1 MTEVHPALS
10 FWNLRDERDYP
21 LLLELNRSSREAD
34 DAGYSGAGYSGA
46 GTGDPDSITLEA
58 IAHVLANMDGV
69 SAQQGVII
77 AAHAGEAI
85 GYSRLGWYSS
95 RPQTRLYYQISFLRS
110 EKRFLWPALIAENER
125 RLREIAAE
133 HAPVTERYFQAWAS
147 DYQSEWKNALE
158 EMDYQVVRRFNN
170 MLHPLDVVPSQP
182 LPTGL
187 EIRPVLPEHMRQ
199 LWEAQREFNAGLFE
213 NMAEDWLE
221 EKYPAWLANPENQ
234 RTFWQVAWDGDRMAG
249 MMLARLDEADA
260 ERPDDGRHGHT
271 EHIYVR
277 PQWRGRGLASALIA
291 YSLQLLKAQG
301 ATEVELGVD
310 AENESAA
317 FRLYERLGY
326 RTFSVDTWHRKYL
339 VSQKDR

>member
-34 DAGYSGAGYSGA
+34 GAGYSGA
-46 GTGDPDSITLEA
+46 DTSGPDSITLEA
-58 IAHVLANMDGV
+58 IAQTLANMDGL

-77 AAHAGEAI
+77 AAQAGEAI

-95 RPQTRLYYQISFLRS
+95 RPQTRLYYQISFLRA
-110 EKRFLWPALIAENER
+110 EKRFLWSALIAENER
-125 RLREIAAE
+125 RLQEIASG
-133 HAPVTERYFQAWAS
+133 HTPVTERYFQAWAS
-147 DYQSEWKNALE
+147 DYQSEWKNVLE
-158 EMDYQVVRRFNN
+158 KMNYQVARRFNN
-170 MLHPLDVVPSQP
+170 MLYHLGEAPSQP
-182 LPTGL
+182 LPAGL
-187 EIRPVLPEHMRQ
+187 EIRPVLPEHMHQ
-199 LWEAQREFNAGLFE
+199 VWEAQREFNAGLFE
-213 NMAEDWLE
+213 NVAEDWLE

-234 RTFWQVAWDGDRMAG
+234 PAFWQAAWDGDRLAG
-249 MMLARLDEADA
+249 MMLARLDEAA
-260 ERPDDGRHGHT
+260 APHPGKHGHT
-271 EHIYVR
+271 EHIYMR

-291 YSLQLLKAQG
+291 HSLQLLKAQG

-326 RTFSVDTWHRKYL
+326 RTFSVDIWYRKRM
-339 VSQKDR
+339 VD